1 MNRAGSSRPRRVRWD
16 IALIYAFLT
25 LLVLAWTVPTIGLL
39 VTSLRPQ
46 DDSASTGWWTV
57 LSRPSQFT
65 TDNYAT
71 VLGLNDYAASLS
83 GIDLARSMLNSLL
96 VTVPSTFI
104 PLLLA
109 ALAAYAFAWM
119 RFAGRALL
127 YGLVVALLAVPVQV
141 ALVPILRDY
150 SNTGLLGS
158 VIGVWLIYTGFGLA
172 FATYLL
178 YNFIVTLPKDMFE
191 SAVIDGAS
199 HFTMFT
205 RIVIPLSIP
214 AFASFAIFQFL
225 SVWNGMLIPL
235 YFLGKRPDLKVLPQR
250 LLEMLGAYG
259 NNWHLLTA
267 GAFVSLI
274 MPLLVFVAFQ
284 RYFVRGLTAGAVK
297 G

>member
-1 MNRAGSSRPRRVRWD
+1 VNRAGSSRRKRFAWD
-16 IALIYAFLT
+16 VALIYGFLT
-25 LLVLAWTVPTIGLL
+25 GLVLIWTIPTVGLL
-39 VTSLRPQ
+39 VTSLRSQ
-46 DDSASTGWWTV
+46 DDSGSTGWWTV
-57 LSRPSQFT
+57 LTGTSKLT
-65 TDNYAT
+65 TDNYAA
-71 VLGLNDYAASLS
+71 VLGLGADASSLG
-83 GIDLARSMLNSLL
+83 GIDLARSFLNSLL

-127 YGLVVALLAVPVQV
+127 YGLVVALLVVPVQV

-150 SNTGLLGS
+150 NNAGLLGS

-178 YNFIVTLPKDMFE
+178 YNFIVKLPKDMFE

-199 HFTMFT
+199 HFLMFT
-205 RIVIPLSIP
+205 KIVIPLSIP
-214 AFASFAIFQFL
+214 AFAAFAIFQFL
-225 SVWNGMLIPL
+225 SVWNGVLIPL

-259 NNWHLLTA
+259 SNWHLLTA